1 MCIFYGKK
9 YNRSFYEF
17 DSFKIERKLFG
28 YVSTSVYNRLKVE
41 CNIDVTKKNII
52 AFQGKSKIQTKKKK
66 NQN

>member
-17 DSFKIERKLFG
+17 DSFKIEGKLFG

-41 CNIDVTKKNII
+41 CNIYVTKKNII